1 MSYYKYAERT
11 SDRRVDWSAIS
22 KNMVDMLETAE
33 AEREKKLDAAVVR
46 QDAITTKI
54 SEAPSGSDATFNAT
68 VAGMANDTME
78 YGLMLKRLW
87 QTGKLSYREYMAATA
102 NVLTNTQSYFA
113 QATNYA
119 DSYEKHMERMR
130 PDENGFIQGS
140 RTELDAMARVEGFG
154 DFSRFT
160 PVWDAP
166 TGNLALVGPDGTNY
180 ASVAELSVAVRQEW
194 NRLPLNGLLE
204 QQIEALGARTIVTRD
219 GRVETLE
226 SALAPSITIDEL
238 GNRVEGPS
246 PYSQV
251 ENDIIG
257 IALSYDDNATTSV
270 LSDYSRGNFS
280 TGYINDENTLSA
292 AAQENST
299 VVVMVPHP
307 SDPTNTRYIGS
318 VEDAVSDEDFADYII
333 SMGVEKDS
341 EQYNNLIANRQ
352 RQKQLAETFVR
363 SQMRS
368 RIDWTETPQEV
379 VQPRPPTAEMLKFQQ
394 QLDDENEFAGHW
406 LNLFAGD
413 ENAMN
418 ISRAA
423 LVGRTTARGK
433 VIDDI
438 QIGLDNVTV
447 FFEDGDKMDF
457 PKMAVGEEDIL
468 VEGVRVP
475 GERMGLFDWAT
486 QGESIHGLG
495 RSRIKQIAN
504 KAGFLEFDEEGNL
517 KGISGAAR
525 DVETG
530 ELIDPQGAR
539 GGIEQV
545 VPDFNN
551 GTVTMPTVSDQTDNK
566 GKITTPKGTP
576 REVAP
581 VAAFDERV
589 AGKRGSSPAT
599 SRQAAVD
606 VMTTTLNA
614 GGRRQLAD
622 ETRQIQSFDTSDLV
636 TRFPDLKET
645 LDGMTGVVRFYIP
658 SLMDNPIFLPIQ
670 DKSSARNSDFYM
682 RALVQDMLKRAN
694 SNVAVTDEDIQRFIS
709 SIQNEGYEAATRAIN
724 ETLVKL
730 PIATEVNVPVGSM
743 DRPPVD
749 APRPVPGR

>member
-11 SDRRVDWSAIS
+11 ANRRVDWSAIS

-33 AEREKKLDAAVVR
+33 TEREKNLDAAVVR
-46 QDAITTKI
+46 QDAIATKI

-68 VAGMANDTME
+68 TAGFANDTME
-78 YGLMLKRLW
+78 YSLMLKRLW
-87 QTGKLSYREYMAATA
+87 QSGKMSYREYMAATA

-119 DSYEKHMERMR
+119 ENYEKHVQRMR
-130 PDENGFIQGS
+130 PDENGFVQGS

-154 DFSRFT
+154 DFSQFT
-160 PVWDAP
+160 PAWDAP
-166 TGNLALVGPDGTNY
+166 TGNLSLVGPDGTNY
-180 ASVAELSVAVRQEW
+180 ASMAELGVAVRQEW
-194 NRLPLNGLLE
+194 NRLPVNGLLN

-226 SALAPSITIDEL
+226 SALAPQITIDAN
-238 GNRVEGPS
+238 GNRVESPS
-246 PYSQV
+246 PYAQV
-251 ENDIIG
+251 EDDIVG
-257 IALSYDDNATTSV
+257 IVLSYDDNATTSV
-270 LSDYSRGNFS
+270 LGDYSRGNFA
-280 TGYINDENTLSA
+280 TGYISDENTLSA

-318 VEDAVSDEDFADYII
+318 VEDAVSDEDFANYII

-341 EQYNNLIANRQ
+341 EEYNSLIANRQ
-352 RQKQLAETFVR
+352 RQKQLAESFVR
-363 SQMRS
+363 NQMRA

-379 VQPRPPTAEMLKFQQ
+379 VQPRPATAEMLKFQQ
-394 QLDDENEFAGHW
+394 QLNEEDKFAGHW
-406 LNLFAGD
+406 LNLFAAD
-413 ENAMN
+413 EQTMEN
-418 ISRAA
+418 SRRA
-423 LVGRTTARGK
+423 LVGRETATGRK
-433 VIDDI
+433 IVDI
-438 QIGLDNVTV
+438 QTGLDNVTV
-447 FFEDGDKMDF
+447 FFKDGQMEF

-475 GERMGLFDWAT
+475 GKRMGVFDWAT

-495 RSRIKQIAN
+495 RGRIAQIAN
-504 KAGFLEFDEEGNL
+504 QSGFIRFDEEGRPI
-517 KGISGAAR
+517 GDSGAAR
-525 DVETG
+525 DEKG
-530 ELIDPQGAR
+530 NLIDPQGAR
-539 GGIEQV
+539 GGIEQA

-551 GTVTMPTVSDQTDNK
+551 GTVTMPTVVDQTDSK

-589 AGKRGSSPAT
+589 AGDRGSSPT
-599 SRQAAVD
+599 YSRQAAVD

-636 TRFPDLKET
+636 ARFPDLTDT
-645 LDGMTGVVRFYIP
+645 LEDMTGVVRFYIP

-670 DKSSARNSDFYM
+670 GRASARNSDFYM
-682 RALVQDMLKRAN
+682 RALVQDILKRAN
-694 SNVAVTDEDIQRFIS
+694 SNVAITDEDIQRFIS
-709 SIQNEGYEAATRAIN
+709 SIQNEGYEAATRTIN
-724 ETLVKL
+724 ETLVNL

-743 DRPPVD
+743 DRPPVI
-749 APRPVPGR
+749 APRPGGN